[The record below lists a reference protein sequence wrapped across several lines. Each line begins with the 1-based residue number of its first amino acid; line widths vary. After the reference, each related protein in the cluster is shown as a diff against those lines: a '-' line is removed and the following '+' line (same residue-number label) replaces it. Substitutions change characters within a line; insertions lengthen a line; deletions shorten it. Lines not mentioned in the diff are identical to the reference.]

1 MKKIITCTEP
11 ASGSSIGGKFSKQSE
26 MITAGIAVPEFF
38 CLTIAFYEEVF
49 DSIRSEVEA
58 ILDAIDF
65 DDGKDIREAADSIQ
79 QVFHGVEL
87 SVAQKDEILFAF
99 DGQFSSD
106 VMVSVR
112 ASTVGH
118 KIEESEDS
126 VDNPF
131 AGMSESFL
139 YVKRDEICDKIK
151 QCWGSGFSQESLIYR
166 QVQGMNLLGFG
177 VAVGVQKMVFGERSF
192 VLFTADPKTAAK
204 DQVIVAGYGIG
215 EGVVQERVPVD
226 HYFVAGKTSEITQ
239 DIADKDCMLTLDK
252 DAGSGL
258 CELPVEENL
267 WRQACL
273 TDAEIK
279 QLVDIG
285 IQIESLFGCPQDIEG
300 TFTAEGSL
308 HILQSRPIAL
318 DYSRQLIWTN
328 TNVTESF
335 PGISSPLTYTFAKY
349 FYRVIFYDSYR
360 RLGVSPRMIND
371 NFEPLDKMIGYL
383 DGRVYYCLSHFYL
396 LHKQSPLYPLF
407 GTHWENMIGLTSSF
421 QSHQESSDLFA
432 MWGKVKK
439 WARVGSNLVE
449 TFYHYL
455 NHDRYMFHYHKWWED
470 LISPMRGKS
479 FEGDD
484 PLTLVKLFHKVWG
497 EVGNNWG
504 LTLTTDGYLIP
515 MYGLLET
522 LFKKWGLD
530 DDPGLLSDLLCGNDE
545 TLLSV
550 EIILSSV
557 NIAEFARGNSELK
570 QKFKDLSEH
579 ELWEEVK
586 AKKVNAEFTEM
597 VEKHLHYYG
606 DRGLQELKLEQPM
619 LRDTPWV
626 LIKMVK
632 QYVFADVTVESIRNH
647 EQGVR
652 DKAEV
657 ELARL
662 LAGKTQKQR
671 ILNVLLPRLRRLIRH
686 RENSRYCRSELYGFS
701 KNIFKG
707 LARYF
712 VQRDILNEMTD
723 IYYLTQDEV
732 FGYIDG
738 TGVTENL
745 QVIADLRRKEHAE
758 NLTKDVATNV
768 TTLGAIREN
777 VLAPVETGPITY
789 DEDVLQGLGS
799 SAGKVTGIAKVV
811 DDPNDAG
818 DITEDMILIAR
829 ETDPGWLFLMLA
841 SKGMVV
847 ERGSMLSHTAITGRK
862 FGIPTIVALPGAT
875 TRIPDGARIEMD
887 GSSGIVV
894 LVEEQSTS
902 SVEDNNVQQTQDNK
916 ESLSD

>member
-1 MKKIITCTEP
+1 VKKIVTCNET
-11 ASGSSIGGKFSKQSE
+11 ADGAWIGGKFSKQSE
-26 MITAGIAVPEFF
+26 MIAAGISVPEFF
-38 CLTIAFYEEVF
+38 CLTIAYYEQVF
-49 DSIRSEVEA
+49 ESVKETVVS
-58 ILDAIDF
+58 LLGAIDF
-65 DDGKDIREAADSIQ
+65 SDGKDIRLSAEKIQ
-79 QVFHGVEL
+79 AVFHKIEL
-87 SVAQKDEILFAF
+87 TSTQQDGILAAF
-99 DGQFSSD
+99 DRQFD
-106 VMVSVR
+106 ADALVSVR

-139 YVKRDEICDKIK
+139 YVKRDEVCDKIK
-151 QCWGSGFSQESLIYR
+151 TCWGSGFSQESLVYR
-166 QVQGMNLLGFG
+166 QVQGMDLLGFG

-226 HYFVAGKTSEITQ
+226 HYFVAGKTQGIVR
-239 DIADKDCMLTLDK
+239 DIAQKDVMLTFDESV
-252 DAGSGL
+252 GSGL
-258 CELPVEENL
+258 CEKSVEEEQWNTS
-267 WRQACL
+267 CFN
-273 TDAEIK
+273 DAEIL
-279 QLVDIG
+279 QLVAIG
-285 IQIESLFGCPQDIEG
+285 EKIEGLFGCPQDIEG
-300 TFTAEGSL
+300 TFTADGGL

-335 PGISSPLTYTFAKY
+335 PGISTPLTFTFAKY

-360 RLGVSPRMIND
+360 RLGVSARMIND

-383 DGRVYYCLSHFYL
+383 DGRIYYCLSHFYL

-407 GTHWENMIGLTSSF
+407 GKHWENMIGLSSSF
-421 QSHQESSDLFA
+421 QSHHEGNDIFA
-432 MWGKVKK
+432 WWDKAKT
-439 WARVGSNLVE
+439 ALRTGSNLLV
-449 TFYHYL
+449 TTYHYF
-455 NHDRYMFHYHKWWED
+455 NHDRYMFHFHKWWDD
-470 LISPMRGKS
+470 LIKPLRGKS
-479 FEGDD
+479 FEGED
-484 PLTLVKLFHKVWG
+484 PLTLVNLFYKVWG
-497 EVGNNWG
+497 EVGNYWG

-515 MYGLLET
+515 LYGLLES

-557 NIAEFARGNSELK
+557 NIAEYARGNSELASM
-570 QKFKDLSEH
+570 FKDLSEH
-579 ELWEEVK
+579 ELWEKIESDRVDSGFCDLVK
-586 AKKVNAEFTEM
+586 N
-597 VEKHLHYYG
+597 HLHFYG

-626 LIKMVK
+626 LMRMVK
-632 QYVFADVTVESIRNH
+632 QYVFSDVTVSSIRDH
-647 EQGVR
+647 EQSVR
-652 DKAEV
+652 DKADI
-657 ELARL
+657 ELVRL
-662 LAGKTQKQR
+662 LQGKPYKQK
-671 ILNVLLPRLRRLIRH
+671 LLDNLLPRLRRLIRH
-686 RENSRYCRSELYGFS
+686 RENSRYCRSELYGLS
-701 KNIFKG
+701 KNIFSG
-707 LARYF
+707 LSHYF
-712 VQRDILNEMTD
+712 VEREILKDRSDIF
-723 IYYLTQDEV
+723 YLTQDEV

-745 QVIADLRRKEHAE
+745 QVLADLRRSEHEE
-758 NLTKDVATNV
+758 NLKKDVATNV
-768 TTLGAIREN
+768 TTLGAVREN
-777 VLAPVETGPITY
+777 VLTPVENGPVAY

-799 SAGKVTGIAKVV
+799 SAGKVTGIARVV
-811 DDPNDAG
+811 HDPNDAG
-818 DITEDMILIAR
+818 DITSDMILIAR

-894 LVEEQSTS
+894 LLDDE
-902 SVEDNNVQQTQDNK
+902 K
-916 ESLSD
+916 